1 MVPVDPNQQDK
12 ATTLK
17 LYSFKRP
24 HMRAFHF
31 AWFGFFMAF
40 VSWFAFAPLMN
51 EIKED
56 LGMSKDEVYNANI
69 SSVASTVLSRFIV
82 GPLCDTFGARLSSS
96 TLLIMGSIPTAFSG
110 LVQSA
115 VDVAIIRFFIGVMGA
130 TFVCTQFW
138 SSQIFVKE
146 FVGTANATTGGWGN
160 LGGGVTQ
167 IFMVAI
173 WNGFKTVT
181 DNETA
186 WRVSF
191 LVPAVI
197 VFLVAIGQV
206 FLADDCPKGN
216 YKELQAHGAMTRKS
230 SAESAKLGYLNV
242 NSWLLFLQ
250 YAACFGVE
258 LTVNNTAAS
267 YFSNEFGLSTTRA
280 GMVAALFG
288 LMNLFAR
295 SLGGGWS
302 DFLYA
307 KFGSGVTGMRGRFIA
322 QWTAL
327 IWEAI
332 FLYIF
337 TLMTELERPSRS
349 HPLLSGYNGGGYLVR
364 YRPLRRPRRDG
375 CRVGY
380 CGRGWQ
386 LRRGDVGPDLPVRSS
401 QRASRLPHHCC
412 DRAGPIVCD
421 TPHPHSRL
429 RHGLHTAQGRTSLHR
444 KA

>member
-69 SSVASTVLSRFIV
+69 SSVASTVMSRFIV

-167 IFMVAI
+167 
-173 WNGFKTVT
+173 
-181 DNETA
+181 
-186 WRVSF
+186 
-191 LVPAVI
+191 VI
-197 VFLVAIGQV
+197 
-206 FLADDCPKGN
+206 
-216 YKELQAHGAMTRKS
+216 
-230 SAESAKLGYLNV
+230 
-242 NSWLLFLQ
+242 
-250 YAACFGVE
+250 
-258 LTVNNTAAS
+258 
-267 YFSNEFGLSTTRA
+267 
-280 GMVAALFG
+280 
-288 LMNLFAR
+288 
-295 SLGGGWS
+295 
-302 DFLYA
+302 
-307 KFGSGVTGMRGRFIA
+307 
-322 QWTAL
+322 
-327 IWEAI
+327 
-332 FLYIF
+332 
-337 TLMTELERPSRS
+337 
-349 HPLLSGYNGGGYLVR
+349 
-364 YRPLRRPRRDG
+364 
-375 CRVGY
+375 
-380 CGRGWQ
+380 
-386 LRRGDVGPDLPVRSS
+386 
-401 QRASRLPHHCC
+401 
-412 DRAGPIVCD
+412 
-421 TPHPHSRL
+421 
-429 RHGLHTAQGRTSLHR
+429 
-444 KA
+444 